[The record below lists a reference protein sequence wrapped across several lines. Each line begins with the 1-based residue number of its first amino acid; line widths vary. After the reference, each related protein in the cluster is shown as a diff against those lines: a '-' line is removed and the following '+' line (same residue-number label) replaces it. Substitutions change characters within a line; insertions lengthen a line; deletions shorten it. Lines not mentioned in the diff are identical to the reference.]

1 MNDAI
6 LIALFSVLIIW
17 SLVSTY
23 YCFKFAKSILRVTES
38 IEEALDMLD
47 ERYNSISR
55 ILQIPIFYDSAEVRQ
70 VLEDIGKSRD
80 AILQVA
86 SVLGRVEEAED
97 GI

>member
-6 LIALFSVLIIW
+6 LIALFSVLVIW